1 MSYFCCRR
9 GQENL
14 QKLTKAHFAVGQD
27 ATGAKFVFQAIDEAT
42 KNHRDDDEGYGGNM
56 YACGGHMCPVY
67 TFELYLRLL
76 NDGNDSLFQRAKIGY
91 QVNDGACM
99 YVNAKAG
106 RDKLALMMSVMSTS
120 AGLSKRY
127 TNHCVRATCVS
138 LLDENYDPTQI
149 MGISMHKSLSS
160 ILSYRGRVK
169 RSKKREMSRSLT
181 KACMQQV
188 SDESSN
194 DVSFMAE
201 STSSDVMVMAESTAA
216 DVNLMTEP
224 SQVTQ
229 ISRLTKAALQMR
241 ACLVHKWYHLMPLIA
256 IWTTQKWTVS
266 CSPLICIKSQDRAM

>member
-1 MSYFCCRR
+1 
-9 GQENL
+9 
-14 QKLTKAHFAVGQD
+14 
-27 ATGAKFVFQAIDEAT
+27 
-42 KNHRDDDEGYGGNM
+42 
-56 YACGGHMCPVY
+56 MCPVY

-216 DVNLMTEP
+216 DVNLMTEQSSSGTNFQIDQGSTANESVFGAQMVP
-224 SQVTQ
+224 SDAFDSHMDDPEMDSIMQSIDLHQ
-229 ISRLTKAALQMR
+229 ISRSSNVMQAP
-241 ACLVHKWYHLMPLIA
+241 VLIYLARWLYTTTITPIRPNGHELA
-256 IWTTQKWTVS
+256 IFT
-266 CSPLICIKSQDRAM
+266 C